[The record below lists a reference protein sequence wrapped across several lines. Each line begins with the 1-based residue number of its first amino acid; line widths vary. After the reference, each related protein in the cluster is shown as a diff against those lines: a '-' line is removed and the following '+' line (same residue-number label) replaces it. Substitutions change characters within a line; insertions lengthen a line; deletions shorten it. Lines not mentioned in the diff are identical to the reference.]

1 MVGFDFNNEKISIVL
16 RTTGNHKFN
25 IERAIFSIYCSDYK
39 NKEIVIIYQGLDENF
54 RDYIENIFKSY
65 GEELSFLFFQN
76 KNVDKDQRSL
86 NLNIGIENSN
96 GRYLAILDDDDFVNF
111 DHYSKLIKLMKDEN
125 YVWGYSLCIR
135 NDCKN
140 GYLFK
145 RNYEFFRDYNFN
157 DLLIEN
163 FIPIHCFVVDK
174 LLLGVNQ
181 KILKTDENLARLE
194 DYFILLNLASRY
206 KPVINKSVGV
216 YYNFDVKKIE
226 ESKTCLEYR
235 YAREKINNL
244 KKLIIEKN
252 SNISIKNKKN
262 FISIFF
268 KLTMILLF
276 LIPKIGYKIVKTN
289 KCKKSLI
296 EFNNYI
302 DRKIF
307 KILKKINL

>member
-1 MVGFDFNNEKISIVL
+1 M
-16 RTTGNHKFN
+16 R
-25 IERAIFSIYCSDYK
+25 YC
-39 NKEIVIIYQGLDENF
+39 LA
-54 RDYIENIFKSY
+54 
-65 GEELSFLFFQN
+65 LSAH
-76 KNVDKDQRSL
+76 
-86 NLNIGIENSN
+86 
-96 GRYLAILDDDDFVNF
+96 LA
-111 DHYSKLIKLMKDEN
+111 
-125 YVWGYSLCIR
+125 
-135 NDCKN
+135 
-140 GYLFK
+140 
-145 RNYEFFRDYNFN
+145 
-157 DLLIEN
+157 
-163 FIPIHCFVVDK
+163 PIHCFVVDK